1 MALEIY
7 GEKKMEEPALLD
19 VYVAPLGEGARAT
32 AFALTQALRDAGLA
46 ADLDHMGRSVKA
58 QFKYA
63 DKTGCRYVVVLG
75 EDELK
80 EGMAKIR
87 DMISNE
93 ECMVPLAEVVA
104 SLAGER

>member
-1 MALEIY
+1 M
-7 GEKKMEEPALLD
+7 D
-19 VYVAPLGEGARAT
+19 VYVAPLGSGARKT
-32 AFALTQALRDAGLA
+32 AFGLTQALRDAGLA

-80 EGMAKIR
+80 DGKAKIR
-87 DMISNE
+87 DMMRNE
-93 ECMVPLAEVVA
+93 ERMVPLAEVVA
-104 SLAGER
+104 CLAGER